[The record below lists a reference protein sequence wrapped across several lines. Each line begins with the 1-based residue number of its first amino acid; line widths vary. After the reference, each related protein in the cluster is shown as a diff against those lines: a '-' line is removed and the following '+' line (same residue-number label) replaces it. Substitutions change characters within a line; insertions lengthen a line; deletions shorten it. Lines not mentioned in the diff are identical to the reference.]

1 MDTPAADNSSNEKEV
16 DKDVMRALRH
26 DVNNQLSNIL
36 LALEQLRYELPD
48 ANEDSVFYLDLIAL
62 SAAKINNL
70 LKQTVE

>member
-1 MDTPAADNSSNEKEV
+1 MEAPAEDNSSNEKEV

>member
-1 MDTPAADNSSNEKEV
+1 MEAPAEDNSSNEKEV

-26 DVNNQLSNIL
+26 DVSNQLSNIL
-36 LALEQLRYELPD
+36 LSLEQLRYEMPD

-62 SAAKINNL
+62 SVAKINNL